1 MENKIIVD
9 SCLDFNPEV
18 FTADLPLVR
27 IPFKLRIDDEEL
39 VDHDLSTM
47 LLVDKMK
54 LSKNKVSTACPS
66 PQEYLDAIDPQ
77 CVNYIITISSKLSGS
92 YNSAVMAA
100 VMAQEKYPDCQ
111 VHVLDS
117 ESAAA
122 GEDLIFMKLKAF
134 LEDNMPSSEIVAKL
148 VDFITSMRT
157 MFILNSL
164 DNLAKNGRISST
176 MALLGKVLKVVPI
189 MTDNGEGEI
198 ALKEKVRGKKKAFS
212 RLVEI
217 IADEVSD
224 ASEKILAI
232 AHVHAQETAE
242 NLKKAIEEKCNFKDV
257 VIFEAGGLST
267 VYADNGGVIVAY

>member
-18 FTADLPLVR
+18 FNGDLPLVR
-27 IPFKLRIDDEEL
+27 IPFKLRIDDDEL
-39 VDHDLSTM
+39 VDQDLSTM
-47 LLVDKMK
+47 MLVDRMK

-66 PQEYLDAIDPQ
+66 PQEYLDAIDPA

-100 VMAQEKYPDCQ
+100 VMAQEQHPDCQ
-111 VHVLDS
+111 VYVLDS

-122 GEDLIFMKLKAF
+122 GEDLIFLKLKAF
-134 LEDNMPSSEIVAKL
+134 LSENLPATETVARL
-148 VDFITSMRT
+148 VDFITNMRT

-164 DNLAKNGRISST
+164 DNLAKNGRISNT
-176 MALLGKVLKVVPI
+176 MALLGKMLKVVPI
-189 MTDNGEGEI
+189 MTDSGEGEI

-232 AHVHAQETAE
+232 THVQAQETAE
-242 NLKKAIEEKCNFKDV
+242 SLKKAVEEKCNFKDI

>member
-9 SCLDFNPEV
+9 SCLDFNPEI
-18 FTADLPLVR
+18 FTADLPLER

-39 VDHDLSTM
+39 VDQDLSTM

-66 PQEYLDAIDPQ
+66 PQEYLDAIDPER
-77 CVNYIITISSKLSGS
+77 VNYIITISSKLSGS

-100 VMAQEKYPDCQ
+100 VMAQEKYPGCQ

-122 GEDLIFMKLKAF
+122 GEDLLFMKLQSF
-134 LEDNMPSSEIVAKL
+134 LEENLPANEIVSKL
-148 VDFITSMRT
+148 MDFITNMRT

-164 DNLAKNGRISST
+164 DNLAKNGRISGT

-198 ALKEKVRGKKKAFS
+198 AL
-212 RLVEI
+212 
-217 IADEVSD
+217 
-224 ASEKILAI
+224 
-232 AHVHAQETAE
+232 
-242 NLKKAIEEKCNFKDV
+242 
-257 VIFEAGGLST
+257 
-267 VYADNGGVIVAY
+267 